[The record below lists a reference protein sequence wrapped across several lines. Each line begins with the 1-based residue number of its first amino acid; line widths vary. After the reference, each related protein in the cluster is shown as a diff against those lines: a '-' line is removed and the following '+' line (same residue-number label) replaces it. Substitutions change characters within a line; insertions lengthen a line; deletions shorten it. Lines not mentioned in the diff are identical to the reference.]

1 MKDRKIIVNDGR
13 DYFLVN
19 YSGSDLNEAQDK
31 FRNGELELVFR
42 FTFLDGLR
50 KDDVWLWQ

>member
-1 MKDRKIIVNDGR
+1 MKDRKVIVNDGR

-31 FRNGELELVFR
+31 F
-42 FTFLDGLR
+42 LDGLR
-50 KDDVWLWQ
+50 KDDV